1 MSTSVK
7 WTGIDE
13 FREWLKS
20 LPLDAG
26 NEAAKIVQ
34 GEANAAAFQIRS
46 RYPSRTGNLLRN
58 VLVSRRVNRAG
69 VVSYVV
75 RNPAKHAAIFE
86 YGTQARHTKLGA
98 YRGSMP
104 PGHVFIPIIL
114 QRRRA
119 MYLRLKDLLVRFG
132 FSKVFGDA

>member
-13 FREWLKS
+13 FREWLQS
-20 LPLDAG
+20 LPSDAAG
-26 NEAAKIVQ
+26 EADHIVQ
-34 GEANAAAFQIRS
+34 GEANYAALQIRR

-58 VLVSRRVNRAG
+58 VLVNRRVNRQG

-98 YRGSMP
+98 NRGSMP
-104 PGHVFIPIIL
+104 PGHVFIPIVL
-114 QRRRA
+114 QRRRT
-119 MYLRLKDLLVRFG
+119 MFLLLKDMLVRFG
-132 FSKVFGDA
+132 FDKVFGDA